1 MRQTIKEIEVNTAY
15 RWFLGLRLEDKVP
28 HVTTYGK
35 NYVRRFQDRQ
45 VIEGIFT
52 HILGLCANAGFIDP
66 TEIFIDGTHIKAA
79 ANNRKFINREV
90 EKQAKFMSEQLEI
103 EINRDREKT
112 NSLGRD
118 CLFTSLELKKAS

>member
-1 MRQTIKEIEVNTAY
+1 M
-15 RWFLGLRLEDKVP
+15 P
-28 HVTTYGK
+28 HFTTYGK

-52 HILGLCANAGFIDP
+52 HILGLCVNAGFIDP
-66 TEIFIDGTHIKAA
+66 TEIFIDGIHIKAA

-112 NSLGRD
+112 NSLGID
-118 CLFTSLELKKAS
+118 CLFTSLEIRKRVKKSR